1 MRRPVML
8 IIALCAAALPASG
21 LCHEPV
27 AGPAD
32 SGVPVNP
39 LVQLSESLEQ
49 LAREV
54 SPAVVQIEV
63 TRFGAVEGEDRV
75 ATGVIVRQRTIGAG
89 VIVDADG
96 YIMTNAH
103 VVEGARR
110 IRVMLSLPPSASS
123 DESFAGRFRVRDA
136 KLVGSEPKADLA
148 LLKVDAGQLPTL
160 SFRLDRPPQ
169 LGELVV
175 AVGSPSGLRN
185 SVTMG
190 VISSAWRQ
198 PDPDS
203 PMVYLQTDAPIN
215 PGNSGGPLVD
225 VAGAVVGLNTFILST
240 DGGSEGLGFAIP
252 ARIVDFVYQ
261 SLRRYGRV
269 DHVDI
274 GVLAQTIT
282 PAMADGLGLAQ
293 NWGVVIADVVPHGPA
308 DAAGLEPG
316 DVILAVDGHPMLSL
330 LGFTAELYQHL
341 PHQVLEIEALR
352 DAEKMAFHVRAL
364 RAHDPM
370 DRLTDVPDPMTSHI
384 VELGIL
390 GLDFEG
396 RLRSLLPDVRV
407 DTGVVVLGHALGL
420 DSVDT
425 GLLPGDIIHAL
436 NRTPIESVEQL
447 KSAVAA
453 LTRGDSVVLQIER
466 AGQFQYLTFEME

>member
-8 IIALCAAALPASG
+8 IIAVCAVALPASG

-27 AGPAD
+27 SRPAD
-32 SGVPVNP
+32 SGVPVNS

-49 LAREV
+49 LAYKV

-63 TRFGAVEGEDRV
+63 TRLGVENEQRV
-75 ATGVIVRQRTIGAG
+75 ETGIIVRQRTIGAG
-89 VIVDADG
+89 VIVDSDG

-103 VVEGARR
+103 LVEGAQR
-110 IRVMLSLPPSASS
+110 IRVMLSLPPSTSS

-136 KLVGSEPKADLA
+136 KLFGSEPKADLA
-148 LLKVDAGQLPTL
+148 LLKIDASQLPTL

-169 LGELVV
+169 PGELVF
-175 AVGSPSGLRN
+175 AVGSPGGLRN

-203 PMVYLQTDAPIN
+203 PMVFLQTDAPIN

-240 DGGSEGLGFAIP
+240 NGGSEGLGFAIP

-261 SLRRYGRV
+261 SLRKYGRV

-274 GVLAQTIT
+274 GVFAQTIS
-282 PAMADGLGLAQ
+282 PALADGLGLAQ
-293 NWGVVIADVVPHGPA
+293 NWGVVLADVVPHGPA
-308 DAAGLEPG
+308 DAAGLQPG

-352 DAEKMAFHVRAL
+352 GTDKMAFHVRAFP
-364 RAHDPM
+364 AHGAM
-370 DRLTDVPDPMTSHI
+370 NRGTDVPDPMRSHI
-384 VELGIL
+384 VQLGIL
-390 GLDFEG
+390 GIDLDG
-396 RLRSLLPDVRV
+396 RLRSQLSGVRV
-407 DTGVVVLGHALGL
+407 GTGVVVLGHALGF
-420 DSVDT
+420 DSVDA
-425 GLLPGDIIHAL
+425 GLRPGDIIHAL

-447 KSAVAA
+447 KAAVAG
-453 LTRGDSVVLQIER
+453 LTRGDSVVLHIER
-466 AGQFQYLTFEME
+466 AGQFQYLAFEME